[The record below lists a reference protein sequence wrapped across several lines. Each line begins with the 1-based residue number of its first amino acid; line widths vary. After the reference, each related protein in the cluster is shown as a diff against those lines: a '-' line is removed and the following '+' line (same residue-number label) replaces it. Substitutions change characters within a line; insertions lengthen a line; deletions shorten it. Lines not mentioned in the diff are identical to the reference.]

1 MRCYFVFE
9 LDCKLLSIFYYIYKF
24 KSVSVAAEHLAMSQP
39 TVSNILNKIRL
50 HYNDPLFLRIGNEM
64 VPTELSKQLYPLV
77 SEALSKVEIINNF
90 SVNFD
95 ESASQQQFTV
105 AMTDVSHLVLLPKI
119 SQYLKQHAPHVKL
132 NVRAITSETSYQMAN
147 GEIDL
152 AIGFLPQLENG
163 FYQQKLFEQF
173 YVVIASKDHPR
184 LSNQHIS
191 VEQYLTESHIDIDA
205 GVGHYHIANELLNL
219 ELKRN
224 VLMRIPSYLG
234 VGLVV
239 QDTDSIATVPY
250 YLSEVLL
257 SRGNLQILPAPIS
270 FPTYSIKQ
278 YWHMSCHHKT
288 SHQWLRHMCYEIFSQ
303 VNSMPLPSQLVNVE
317 HKE

>member
-1 MRCYFVFE
+1 MFE

-24 KSVSVAAEHLAMSQP
+24 KSVSAAADHLAMSQP
-39 TVSNILNKIRL
+39 TVSNILTKIRQ

-64 VPTELSKQLYPLV
+64 VPTELSKQLFPLV

-90 SVNFD
+90 TIDFD
-95 ESASQQQFTV
+95 QQASHQQFTV

-119 SQYLKQHAPHVKL
+119 SQYLKKYAPHIKL

-152 AIGFLPQLENG
+152 AIGFLPHLENG
-163 FYQQKLFEQF
+163 FYQQKLFEQY

-184 LSNQHIS
+184 LTSNNLT
-191 VEQYLTESHIDIDA
+191 VEQYLSESHIDIDA
-205 GVGHYHIANELLNL
+205 GFGHYHIENELMNL
-219 ELKRN
+219 DLKRN
-224 VLMRIPSYLG
+224 ILMRIPSYLG

-239 QDTDSIATVPY
+239 QEADAIATVPY

-257 SRGNLQILPAPIS
+257 SRGNLQIFDAPIA
-270 FPTYSIKQ
+270 FPTYSVKQ

-288 SHQWLRHMCYEIFSQ
+288 SHQWLRHMFYEIFSQ
-303 VNSMPLPSQLVNVE
+303 VNKTPFVPEQTTL
-317 HKE
+317 

>member
-1 MRCYFVFE
+1 MFE

-24 KSVSVAAEHLAMSQP
+24 KSVSSAADYLAMSQP
-39 TVSNILNKIRL
+39 AVSNILNKIRA

-64 VPTELSKQLYPLV
+64 IPTELSKQLFPLV
-77 SEALSKVEIINNF
+77 SEALNKVEIINNF
-90 SVNFD
+90 TINFD
-95 ESASQQQFTV
+95 EQASHQQFTI

-119 SQYLKQHAPHVKL
+119 SQYLKKHAPHIKL

-152 AIGFLPQLENG
+152 AVGFLPQLENG
-163 FYQQKLFEQF
+163 FYQQQLFEQY
-173 YVVIASKDHPR
+173 YVVLASKDHPR
-184 LSNQHIS
+184 LTPNHLT
-191 VEQYLTESHIDIDA
+191 VEQYLAESHIDIDA
-205 GVGHYHIANELLNL
+205 GIGHYHIENELLNL

-224 VLMRIPSYLG
+224 ILMRIPSYLG

-239 QDTDSIATVPY
+239 QETDAIATVPY

-257 SRGNLQILPAPIS
+257 ARGNLQIFDAPIA
-270 FPTYSIKQ
+270 FPSYGVKQ

-303 VNSMPLPSQLVNVE
+303 VNEPHLR
-317 HKE
+317 

>member
-1 MRCYFVFE
+1 MFE

-24 KSVSVAAEHLAMSQP
+24 KSVSSAADHLAMSQP
-39 TVSNILNKIRL
+39 AVSNILNKIRA

-64 VPTELSKQLYPLV
+64 VPTELSKQLFPLV
-77 SEALSKVEIINNF
+77 SEALNKVEIINNF
-90 SVNFD
+90 TINFD
-95 ESASQQQFTV
+95 EQASHQQFTI

-119 SQYLKQHAPHVKL
+119 SQYLKKNAPHIKL
-132 NVRAITSETSYQMAN
+132 NVRAITPETSYQMAN

-152 AIGFLPQLENG
+152 AVGFLPQLENG
-163 FYQQKLFEQF
+163 FYQQKLFEQY
-173 YVVIASKDHPR
+173 YVVLASKDHPR
-184 LSNQHIS
+184 LTPNHLT
-191 VEQYLTESHIDIDA
+191 VEHYLAESHIDIDA
-205 GVGHYHIANELLNL
+205 GIGHYHIENELLNL

-224 VLMRIPSYLG
+224 ILMRIPSYLG

-239 QDTDSIATVPY
+239 QETDAIATVPY

-257 SRGNLQILPAPIS
+257 ARGNLQIFDAPIA
-270 FPTYSIKQ
+270 FPSYGVKQ

-303 VNSMPLPSQLVNVE
+303 VNEPHLR
-317 HKE
+317 

>member
-1 MRCYFVFE
+1 MFE
-9 LDCKLLSIFYYIYKF
+9 LDCKLLSIFFFIYKY
-24 KSVSVAAEHLAMSQP
+24 KSVSLAADRLNISQP
-39 TVSNILNKIRL
+39 TVSNILNKIRS

-64 VPTELSKQLYPLV
+64 VPTELSKQLFPLV
-77 SEALSKVEIINNF
+77 SEALNKIEHINNF
-90 SVNFD
+90 TIDFD
-95 ESASQQQFTV
+95 QQNTHQKFTI

-119 SQYLKQHAPHVKL
+119 SQYIKKHAPNVRI

-152 AIGFLPQLENG
+152 AIGFLPHLENG
-163 FYQQKLFEQF
+163 FYQQKLFEQY
-173 YVVIASKDHPR
+173 YVVLASKSHPR
-184 LSNQHIS
+184 LVNESMS
-191 VEQYLTESHIDIDA
+191 LDDYLNELHIDIDA
-205 GVGHYHIANELLNL
+205 GMGHYHIENELLKL

-224 VLMRIPSYLG
+224 ILMRIPSYLG

-239 QDTDSIATVPY
+239 QETDAIATVPY

-257 SRGNLQILPAPIS
+257 SRGNLKMIEAPIA

-288 SHQWLRHMCYEIFSQ
+288 SHQWLRHMIYDLFS
-303 VNSMPLPSQLVNVE
+303 
-317 HKE
+317 